1 MFPSLL
7 VCPVSLPPCTAE
19 FALFCRNCQQSRRI
33 CNKIDKI
40 YKINKIYSN
49 LLRFFQINIAVLSK
63 MRIILSIFLLRADLF

>member
-1 MFPSLL
+1 M
-7 VCPVSLPPCTAE
+7 
-19 FALFCRNCQQSRRI
+19 
-33 CNKIDKI
+33 